1 MSKSKIAEAIIQF
14 LIKTFWPWFLENIW
28 PLILKHIISVVTD
41 SLDSLSNRINRFFAD
56 RMKKRSQN
64 AAERAHEAT
73 EAAAAATTDSERE
86 KHEAVAKV
94 WREVAEQFRS
104 ENEALHAQVIEL
116 IARTQQSVQEDLR
129 HTKPAIDDLAGTPS
143 LIIGQSK
150 AKLPALP
157 YEQGTL

>member
-14 LIKTFWPWFLENIW
+14 LIKKFWPWFLENIW
-28 PLILKHIISVVTD
+28 PLILKHIISIATD
-41 SLDSLSNRINRFFAD
+41 TLENLSKRLNRFFAD
-56 RMKKRSQN
+56 RMEKRTQN
-64 AAERAHEAT
+64 ATERAHEAT

-94 WREVAEQFRS
+94 WREVADQFRA

-116 IARTQQSVQEDLR
+116 IARAQQSVQEDLR
-129 HTKPAIDDLAGTPS
+129 QTKPAIDDLAGTPT